1 MNKSGRKVKGLEWFG
16 GAIGNAKWGGAR
28 LCDVLAAAG
37 VDPDADSKGGKRWG
51 FLVQTINLIIMIN
64 NQVSNNPSTRLYIK
78 SNILFSPQTPCS
90 I

>member
-37 VDPDADSKGGKRWG
+37 VDPDADSKGGKR
-51 FLVQTINLIIMIN
+51 
-64 NQVSNNPSTRLYIK
+64 
-78 SNILFSPQTPCS
+78 
-90 I
+90 

>member
-37 VDPDADSKGGKRWG
+37 VDLDADSKGGKRWVVG
-51 FLVQTINLIIMIN
+51 IHN
-64 NQVSNNPSTRLYIK
+64 Y
-78 SNILFSPQTPCS
+78 
-90 I
+90 

>member
-37 VDPDADSKGGKRWG
+37 VDSEPDGKGGKRS
-51 FLVQTINLIIMIN
+51 VQNRHI
-64 NQVSNNPSTRLYIK
+64 SIK
-78 SNILFSPQTPCS
+78 DIHQFKMMH